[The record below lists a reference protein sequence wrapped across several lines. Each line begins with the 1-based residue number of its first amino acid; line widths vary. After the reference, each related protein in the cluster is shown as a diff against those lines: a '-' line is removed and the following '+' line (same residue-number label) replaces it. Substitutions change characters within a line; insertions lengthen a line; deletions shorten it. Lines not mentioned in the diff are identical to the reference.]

1 MYIIEKTPCELISHN
16 VENETYTQYD
26 STKTDYV
33 AGYFVLYNDNIYKYK
48 ATVSETGKQ
57 PDLNPL
63 YWEDNGAIN
72 SLKWNDKFINSQTIK
87 GDSDDLVLVVKPY
100 IFNSVSFFN
109 VDAESVTITIGDY
122 VKHINL
128 MTVQI
133 SNWSDFFFN
142 DIEYKKDMFTKLP
155 IFFNPEVTITLKGS
169 NPKVGNIIFGK
180 IQESG
185 FTLFAPTAGYD
196 DYSKFE
202 KNEDGFISIVE
213 GKYSKRA
220 NFKVVL
226 ETNKADGI
234 LKKMYSLR
242 NKLSVFVG
250 SERYEGLI
258 LFGKPNNFEE
268 IYSNATTSEYNM
280 EIEGVI

>member
-1 MYIIEKTPCELISHN
+1 VYIIEKTPCELISHN